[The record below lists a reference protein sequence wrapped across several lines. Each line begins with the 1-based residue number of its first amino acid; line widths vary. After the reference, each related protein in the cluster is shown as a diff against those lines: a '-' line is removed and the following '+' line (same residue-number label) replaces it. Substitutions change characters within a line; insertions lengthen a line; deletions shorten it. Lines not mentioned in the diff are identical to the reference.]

1 MLQAKSISKSF
12 GNVAVLNS
20 VDFVFDKAS
29 IISIVGKSGAGK
41 STLLH
46 ILGTLEMPDKGVL
59 LIDNIEVTKLPER
72 ELAKFRNEKI
82 GFIFQFHHLLDEF
95 TALENVAM
103 PALIKGD
110 SKIIAEKKAKELL
123 DYFSL
128 DQRYEHKPSQLS
140 GGEQQ
145 RVAAARAMINNPS
158 VIFADEPT
166 GNLDIYNAQEM
177 HALFQRMRN
186 DFNQTI
192 VIVTHN
198 QELATL
204 SDAQYKLEN
213 GRLIKQE

>member
-110 SKIIAEKKAKELL
+110 SKISAEKKAKELL